1 MGYVK
6 GGKVRRPG
14 CLLASGS
21 DLQERQ
27 RTGNRDN
34 KHDSNDG
41 FRIHSDSLLSVRFL
55 WLCQYRLPAEKENPP
70 CRNSLAG
77 GMDHISF
84 FSWYSW

>member
-14 CLLASGS
+14 CLLASGP

-41 FRIHSDSLLSVRFL
+41 FRIHSDSLLSVKL
-55 WLCQYRLPAEKENPP
+55 PSLQGNKKAVNLLKRLTAS
-70 CRNSLAG
+70 CAAMMG
-77 GMDHISF
+77 GE
-84 FSWYSW
+84 FSIFN

>member
-6 GGKVRRPG
+6 GGKACRPG
-14 CLLASGS
+14 CLLAPGP

-41 FRIHSDSLLSVRFL
+41 FRIHSDSLLSVKIPAFVGK
-55 WLCQYRLPAEKENPP
+55 QKSSKSFSRLTASWPIKGA
-70 CRNSLAG
+70 AV
-77 GMDHISF
+77 IQ
-84 FSWYSW
+84 FS